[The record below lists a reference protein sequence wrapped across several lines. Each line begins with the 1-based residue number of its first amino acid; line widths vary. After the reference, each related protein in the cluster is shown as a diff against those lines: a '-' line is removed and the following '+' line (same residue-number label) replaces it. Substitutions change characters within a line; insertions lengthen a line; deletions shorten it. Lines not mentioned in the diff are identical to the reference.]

1 VTTNRRVSRP
11 SIDSGGLILIIKSPL
26 LFETYFLPSKLNK
39 IFMLF
44 LYRECNDGLGT
55 LLKCEHRV
63 SGDRRFTLA
72 RVNRMDNTQVKLI
85 N

>member
-1 VTTNRRVSRP
+1 
-11 SIDSGGLILIIKSPL
+11 
-26 LFETYFLPSKLNK
+26 
-39 IFMLF
+39 MLF

-55 LLKCEHRV
+55 LLKCEYRV
-63 SGDRRFTLA
+63 SGDRRFTLV